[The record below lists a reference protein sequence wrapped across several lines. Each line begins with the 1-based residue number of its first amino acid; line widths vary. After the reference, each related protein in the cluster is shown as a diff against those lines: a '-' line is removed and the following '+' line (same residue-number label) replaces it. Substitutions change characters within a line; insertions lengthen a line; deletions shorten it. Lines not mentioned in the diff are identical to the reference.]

1 MKRYILPSLMML
13 SLAIPSL
20 AAAGEQTIKLSVPT
34 MSCASCPYMVK
45 KAFSTV
51 KGVKEVSAT
60 MKDRSATV
68 TYDDDVTT
76 IEEIQK
82 ATASIGYKSS
92 LFDGDKGS

>member
-45 KAFSTV
+45 KAVSAV

-60 MKDRSATV
+60 VKDRSATV
-68 TYDDDVTT
+68 TYDNDVTT

-82 ATASIGYKSS
+82 ATASIGYRSS
-92 LFDGDKGS
+92 LFEGDKGS